1 VARSIIKEVEQEYGE
16 PFWDVVA
23 AYAADGNSMTM
34 TAKIL
39 GYKDGSTLWYLL
51 RYHKKDIQFP
61 KMGYC
66 NAVQNPDPMTTADK
80 QRISD
85 VKRSQNRSAAGE
97 YERKTGE
104 SAEAAI
110 KRMAPFSTVI
120 DTARAIGWKNA
131 SCMRAWMKIRGIE
144 AEFKKYNPI
153 PPRTKSGWADINLGG
168 RKKHES
174 KHHAA
179 QSTL

>member
-1 VARSIIKEVEQEYGE
+1 MARSVIKEVEQEYGE

-23 AYAADGNSMTM
+23 AYAADGNSMQM

-39 GYKDGSTLWYLL
+39 GYTNGSSLWYLIN
-51 RYHKKDIQFP
+51 HHQVDIQFP

-66 NAVQNPDPMTTADK
+66 NAVQNPDPMTIADK

-104 SAEAAI
+104 SAETAI
-110 KRMAPFSTVI
+110 RRIAPHNTVV
-120 DTARAIGWKNA
+120 DTARAIGWSAA
-131 SCMRAWMKIRGIE
+131 SSMRAWMKIRGIE
-144 AEFKKYNPI
+144 VEFKKYNPI
-153 PPRTKSGWADINLGG
+153 PPRTKSGWAELNLGY
-168 RKKHES
+168 RKKRES
-174 KHHAA
+174 ACHAS
-179 QSTL
+179 QNTL

>member
-1 VARSIIKEVEQEYGE
+1 VARSVIKEVEQEYGE

-34 TAKIL
+34 TARIL
-39 GYKDGSTLWYLL
+39 GYVDGSTLWYLL
-51 RYHKKDIQFP
+51 RHHKKDIQFP

-97 YERKTGE
+97 YERETGE
-104 SAEAAI
+104 SAETAI
-110 KRMAPFSTVI
+110 RRLAPNNTVV
-120 DTARAIGWKNA
+120 DTARAIGWSAA
-131 SCMRAWMKIRGIE
+131 SSMRAWMKIRGIE
-144 AEFKKYNPI
+144 VEFKKYNPI
-153 PPRTKSGWADINLGG
+153 PPRTKAGWAELNLGG
-168 RKKHES
+168 RKPQQPKPS
-174 KHHAA
+174 AV
-179 QSTL
+179 QNIL